1 MDRYSYVS
9 GGSVLVLSPMLER
22 SQRDDFTAS
31 TLYMQLASTHK
42 HPEFKDFDSWCEV
55 YSLLLR
61 RLHFNVLGTAG
72 DVYTLGRE
80 GHVSV
85 ASVIDNALER
95 CFSREQIA
103 LINPALQSLSAG
115 TSSGTSLQV
124 LTRHAVE
131 PVIGTSESTDSQGL
145 TRIRLQVGLV
155 DEAATLKMLR
165 ISFAVAEPLNS
176 NFMSQQFMADRI
188 NGSVHLLCFQAQLSD
203 EYEDFSRSTVLS
215 ILGTRR
221 EDEIVELH

>member
-1 MDRYSYVS
+1 MDSHRYVS
-9 GGSVLVLSPMLER
+9 GGSVLVLSPVLGS
-22 SQRDDFTAS
+22 SQRDDVTAS
-31 TLYMQLASTHK
+31 TLYMQLASTNK
-42 HPEFKDFDSWCEV
+42 HPEFKDFDLWCEV
-55 YSLLLR
+55 YSILLR

-95 CFSREQIA
+95 FFSREQIA
-103 LINPALQSLSAG
+103 LIHPALQSLSTGA
-115 TSSGTSLQV
+115 SNCTSLQV

-155 DEAATLKMLR
+155 DETATLKMLR
-165 ISFAVAEPLNS
+165 ISFAVAEPLSS

-188 NGSVHLLCFQAQLSD
+188 RGSVHLSCFQAQLTD